1 MVKRKVLGRGL
12 DALIPSGIG
21 EEEQILQLS
30 LQTIIPN
37 PYQPREGFDEQ
48 GLIKLADSL
57 AKQGLQQPL
66 VVRKT
71 GEGYQL
77 VMGERRLRAARILG
91 WKRIPAVVRDVDDK
105 QVLQFALVENLQRE
119 DLNAIEEAKAFSQ
132 LVEKFDMTHEGIG
145 KLVGKSRTAV
155 TNTIRL
161 LQLPQE
167 VQDMVSHETLHP
179 GAARA
184 LLSLPDV
191 RLQMEVARQI
201 VASGSTVREVEEM
214 VREIV
219 DEGVEPKERR
229 KRGRRMKGRDVDP
242 QIRAIEEDLQ
252 RRLQTRIRIS
262 YRGGKGRIAVEFYSD
277 EELERLVEVLKG
289 APVQKKGEKRTKDG
303 R

>member
-1 MVKRKVLGRGL
+1 M
-12 DALIPSGIG
+12 IPSGIG

-57 AKQGLQQPL
+57 AEQGLQQPL

-71 GEGYQL
+71 AEGYQL

-229 KRGRRMKGRDVDP
+229 KRGRRMKRRDVDP
-242 QIRAIEEDLQ
+242 LIRAIEEDLQ
-252 RRLQTRIRIS
+252 RRLQTKIRIS
-262 YRGGKGRIAVEFYSD
+262 YRGGKGRIVVEFYND

-289 APVQKKGEKRTKDG
+289 ASVQKKGEKRTKDG
-303 R
+303 P

>member
-57 AKQGLQQPL
+57 AEQGLQQPL

-219 DEGVEPKERR
+219 DEGVELKERR

-252 RRLQTRIRIS
+252 RRLQTKIRIS

-289 APVQKKGEKRTKDG
+289 ASVQKKGEKRTKDG

>member
-1 MVKRKVLGRGL
+1 VVKRKVLGRGL

-57 AKQGLQQPL
+57 AEQGLQQPL

-219 DEGVEPKERR
+219 DEGVELKERR

-252 RRLQTRIRIS
+252 RRLQTKIRIS

-289 APVQKKGEKRTKDG
+289 ASVQKKGEKRTKDG

>member
-1 MVKRKVLGRGL
+1 M
-12 DALIPSGIG
+12 IPSGIG

-57 AKQGLQQPL
+57 AEQGLQQPL

-71 GEGYQL
+71 AEGYQL

-242 QIRAIEEDLQ
+242 QIRAIEDDLQ
-252 RRLQTRIRIS
+252 RRLQTKIRIS
-262 YRGGKGRIAVEFYSD
+262 YRGGKGLIAVEFYSD

-289 APVQKKGEKRTKDG
+289 ASVQKKGEKRTKDG

>member
-1 MVKRKVLGRGL
+1 M
-12 DALIPSGIG
+12 IPSGIG

-57 AKQGLQQPL
+57 AEQGLQQPL

-71 GEGYQL
+71 AEGYQL

-242 QIRAIEEDLQ
+242 QIRAIEDDLQ
-252 RRLQTRIRIS
+252 RRLQTKIRIS

-289 APVQKKGEKRTKDG
+289 ASVQKKGEKRTKDG